1 MFVFNIEDILGVL
14 IILIVVGGW
23 LVLTAY
29 TYLEKLLNKFKRSK

>member
-29 TYLEKLLNKFKRSK
+29 AYLAKLLNKFKRSK